1 MQTSASQEPL
11 MLLREMR
18 SHVGAIDTPG
28 LKDAEIL
35 SFLDADDTLSSAITE
50 AYARFQSMANEFP
63 ELYLDADETTLITEL
78 QDGFVNFYNPATVN
92 PYVALAARGPWIV
105 TSHGAVIHDNGG
117 YGMLGSGH
125 GPEHVIQ
132 SMSDNWVMANVMTA
146 SFSQKRL
153 DERLRK
159 ELGHTRG
166 WCPFEKFICMNSGS
180 ESVTVSLRIADVN
193 AKIMTQKGGKHE
205 GKTIKMMAVEQGFH
219 GRTDRPAQMS
229 HSCKGK
235 YDKHLA
241 SFQNRDN
248 LILVPANDVPSL
260 EKAFKEA
267 AANNVF
273 IELFAIEPVQGEGN
287 PGQCVS
293 REFYDAARRLT
304 LEHDSM
310 LLVDSIQAGIRGQGT
325 LSVVDYQGFEDCEAP
340 DLETWSKA
348 MNAGQFPLSVLGMN
362 ERASN
367 LYVTGIYGNTMT
379 TNPRALETA
388 VAVLD
393 GITPELRKNIRERG
407 VEFVEKFSLLQKEF
421 PHVITKVQGTGL
433 LCSAELD
440 PEKFPVVGH
449 EAVEPW
455 CRRRGLGV
463 IHGGE
468 NALRFTPH
476 FNITS
481 KEIDLIVSIVRE
493 SLLAFG
499 A

>member
-1 MQTSASQEPL
+1 MQTSTLPRPL
-11 MLLREMR
+11 ELLHHIR
-18 SHVGAIDTPG
+18 SVVGSIDTPG
-28 LKDAEIL
+28 LTDEEIV
-35 SFLDADDTLSSAITE
+35 SFLSTDLSLERAIDE
-50 AYARFQSMANEFP
+50 AHLRHQHMANEYP
-63 ELYLDADETTLITEL
+63 DLYVGSAETEL
-78 QDGFVNFYNPATVN
+78 IATLQEGFVNFYNPATVN

-105 TSHGAVIHDNGG
+105 TSHGAVVHDNGG
-117 YGMLGSGH
+117 YGMLGAGH
-125 GPEHVIQ
+125 GPDHVIE

-193 AKIMTQKGGKHE
+193 AKLMTQKGGKHE
-205 GKTIKMMAVEQGFH
+205 GKTIKMMAIEQGFH

-235 YDKHLA
+235 YDQHLA

-248 LILVPANDVPSL
+248 LILVPANDVEAL
-260 EKAFKEA
+260 ERAFNDA

-273 IELFAIEPVQGEGN
+273 IELLAIEPVQGEGN

-293 REFYDAARRLT
+293 REFYDAARRIT

-325 LSVVDYQGFEDCEAP
+325 LSVVDYEGFADCEAP

-348 MNAGQFPLSVLGMN
+348 MNAGQYPLSVLGMN
-362 ERASN
+362 KRASD

-393 GITPELRKNIRERG
+393 GITPSLRANIRERG
-407 VEFVEKFSLLQKEF
+407 VEFVENFQPYKKNFL
-421 PHVITKVQGTGL
+421 T
-433 LCSAELD
+433 
-440 PEKFPVVGH
+440 
-449 EAVEPW
+449 
-455 CRRRGLGV
+455 
-463 IHGGE
+463 
-468 NALRFTPH
+468 
-476 FNITS
+476 
-481 KEIDLIVSIVRE
+481 
-493 SLLAFG
+493 
-499 A
+499 

>member
-11 MLLREMR
+11 MLLREIR
-18 SHVGAIDTPG
+18 SNVGAIDTPG

-35 SFLDADDTLSSAITE
+35 SFLDVDDSLSSAISE

-63 ELYLDADETTLITEL
+63 ELYLDADEATLITEL

>member
-11 MLLREMR
+11 MLLREIR
-18 SHVGAIDTPG
+18 SNVGAIDTPG

-35 SFLDADDTLSSAITE
+35 SFLDVDDSLSSAISE

-63 ELYLDADETTLITEL
+63 ELYLDADEATLITEL

-393 GITPELRKNIRERG
+393 GITPELRKNIRERDW
-407 VEFVEKFSLLQKEF
+407 KS
-421 PHVITKVQGTGL
+421 
-433 LCSAELD
+433 
-440 PEKFPVVGH
+440 VV
-449 EAVEPW
+449 
-455 CRRRGLGV
+455 
-463 IHGGE
+463 
-468 NALRFTPH
+468 
-476 FNITS
+476 
-481 KEIDLIVSIVRE
+481 
-493 SLLAFG
+493 
-499 A
+499 